1 MFADLTKEMLDSGD
15 WKTTEFKVHHSY
27 IHTQTITHT
36 KHTEQQ
42 SSSQTKAA
50 VGSVGREKGGW

>member
-27 IHTQTITHT
+27 IHTLT
-36 KHTEQQ
+36 KHT
-42 SSSQTKAA
+42 
-50 VGSVGREKGGW
+50 